1 MKHMNVKFFFAH
13 DMIEKGLMEVDY
25 CPTEEMWADVLT
37 KPLQGKAF
45 REMRSKLMNMPV
57 DYVDPPAQKS
67 TKKPSCI
74 REQQAPNTDRRG
86 VLKKV
91 SFGPPSTR
99 RRKAGQTK
107 PNLVLFFSCHAP
119 NLTPA
124 NWPLFVPVI
133 CRLYVEIPWSSEFQ
147 NARTI

>member
-1 MKHMNVKFFFAH
+1 
-13 DMIEKGLMEVDY
+13 MIKKGLMEVDY

-74 REQQAPNTDRRG
+74 REQKAPNTDRRG

-91 SFGPPSTR
+91 SFGPPPAR
-99 RRKAGQTK
+99 RRKQARRSQT
-107 PNLVLFFSCHAP
+107 
-119 NLTPA
+119 
-124 NWPLFVPVI
+124 
-133 CRLYVEIPWSSEFQ
+133 
-147 NARTI
+147 